1 MKKAVRDF
9 LKNLESD
16 SQHEDS
22 FTLIRLMEE
31 ESGYQAALHGTMIGF
46 GMYHYKYASG
56 REGDWFVTGFAP
68 RKRNMTVY
76 IMPGFSDY
84 GKDLAKLGKH
94 KTAKSCLYFKQL
106 ADLDERVLR
115 KIVRHSVKSM
125 QKKYS
130 CRAA

>member
-1 MKKAVRDF
+1 VKRDVKVF
-9 LKNLESD
+9 LQQLEND
-16 SQHEDS
+16 QQREDS
-22 FTLIRLMEE
+22 LALIGLMEE

-84 GKDLAKLGKH
+84 EKELAKIGKH
-94 KTAKSCLYFKQL
+94 KTAKSCLYFNKL
-106 ADLDERVLR
+106 ADLDEKMLR
-115 KIVRHSVKSM
+115 KMVRHSVKTM
-125 QKKYS
+125 QKKYP
-130 CRAA
+130 CRAE

>member
-9 LKNLESD
+9 LKGLEND
-16 SQHEDS
+16 SQREDS
-22 FTLIRLMEE
+22 FKLIRLMEE

-84 GKDLAKLGKH
+84 EKELATIGKH
-94 KTAKSCLYFKQL
+94 KSAKSCLYFNKL
-106 ADLDERVLR
+106 TDLDEKVLR
-115 KIVRHSVKSM
+115 KMVRHSVKTM
-125 QKKYS
+125 QNRYP
-130 CRAA
+130 CRDG